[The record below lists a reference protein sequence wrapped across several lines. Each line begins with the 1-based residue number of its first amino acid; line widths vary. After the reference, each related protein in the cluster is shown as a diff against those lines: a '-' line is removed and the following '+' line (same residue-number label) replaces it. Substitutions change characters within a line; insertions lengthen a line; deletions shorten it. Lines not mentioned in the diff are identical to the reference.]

1 MGSKWP
7 RLSETGLS
15 DEAIAKRRSRI
26 GGSDANT
33 LMSGDPGA
41 VLHLWRVKRGE
52 VEPERLNDVLP
63 VMLGQWTEDFS
74 RQWFERQTGLT
85 VEDAGTSFRHAEHA
99 WMACSV
105 DGMIRQPDGRLS
117 LFEAKHCS
125 HRAIGPE
132 LIDRYV
138 PQLTHNMLV
147 TGADDAVLSAL
158 FGNARWEAYTVE
170 FDPFYAGELLEV
182 EQDFWDCVQT
192 GRRPVARRVPPP
204 PRKLRLAVWAG
215 KDAIIPAY
223 AR

>member
-1 MGSKWP
+1 MGCSWP

-15 DEAIAKRRSRI
+15 AESIAARRSGI
-26 GGSDANT
+26 GGSDANI
-33 LMSGDPGA
+33 LLSGDPGA

-52 VEPERLNDVLP
+52 AQPERLDDVLP

-74 RQWFERQTGLT
+74 RQWFERQTELK
-85 VEDAGTSFRHAEHA
+85 VEDAGKSYRHPEYE

-105 DGMIRQPDGRLS
+105 DGMIRQPDGRVS

-125 HRAIGPE
+125 HRATGPE
-132 LIDRYV
+132 LIDRYL

-158 FGNARWEAYTVE
+158 FGNARWEAYSVE
-170 FDPFYAGELLEV
+170 FDPFYAGELLSI
-182 EQDFWDCVQT
+182 EQDFWECVQT
-192 GRRPVARRVPPP
+192 GRRPSARRVPSP

-215 KDAIIPAY
+215 KDAIKPAR
-223 AR
+223 AG

>member
-1 MGSKWP
+1 MGCTWP

-15 DEAIAKRRSRI
+15 AEAVAKRRSGI
-26 GGSDANT
+26 GGSDANV
-33 LMSGDPGA
+33 LLSGDAGA
-41 VLHLWRVKRGE
+41 GLHLWRVKRGE
-52 VEPERLNDVLP
+52 VPSERLDDVLP

-74 RQWFERQTGLT
+74 RQWFERQTGL
-85 VEDAGTSFRHAEHA
+85 VVDDAGRSFRHAEHH

-105 DGMIRQPDGRLS
+105 DGLVRQPDGRLS

-125 HRAIGPE
+125 HRATGPE

-138 PQLTHNMLV
+138 AQLTHNMLV

-182 EQDFWDCVQT
+182 EQEFWDCVQT
-192 GRRPVARRVPPP
+192 GRRPVARRVLPP
-204 PRKLRLAVWAG
+204 PRKVRLAVWAG
-215 KDAIIPAY
+215 KDAIRPA
-223 AR
+223 AMR